1 MDKDWASLVY
11 SVKYPPA
18 DVVKV
23 ILNSLI
29 WGILDLDNFVLELVF
44 ELRIDSAHSL
54 DDMGDTSR
62 FQSFQVLGSSYI
74 ADIKI
79 RHNSVQRHSEF

>member
-18 DVVKV
+18 DVVEV

-44 ELRIDSAHSL
+44 KLRIDSAHSL

-62 FQSFQVLGSSYI
+62 F
-74 ADIKI
+74 
-79 RHNSVQRHSEF
+79 